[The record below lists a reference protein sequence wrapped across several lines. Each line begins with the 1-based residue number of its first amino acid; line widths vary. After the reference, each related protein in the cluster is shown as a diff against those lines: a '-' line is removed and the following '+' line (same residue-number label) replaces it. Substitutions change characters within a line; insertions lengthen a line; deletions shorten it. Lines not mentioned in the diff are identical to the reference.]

1 MTEFRVEKK
10 YLVSDLDLAVL
21 SQRLSRV
28 MERDVHQDGDCYVI
42 RSLYFD
48 DVADSCMAEN
58 AAGVDDRSKYRI
70 RVYDAQGTLIRLEI
84 KEKRNGLTRK
94 WGCPLLPE
102 EFRRILESPEDMA
115 FGDRPALNRFLMQ
128 IRCRMLRPKVIIR
141 YERTAFTHP
150 SGNVRVT
157 FDRSIEASGLWEE
170 LFNPD
175 LPDLVPVLPI
185 GKQVLEVKYDEF
197 LPDVIA
203 RELETGR
210 LQQTSFSKY
219 YLGRM
224 ALMGVFPKGL

>member
-10 YLVSDLDLAVL
+10 YLVSELDLAVL

-28 MERDVHQDGDCYVI
+28 MERDSHQNGECYVI

-58 AAGVDDRSKYRI
+58 AAGVDQRSKYRI
-70 RVYDAQGTLIRLEI
+70 RVYDPRGTLIRLEI

-94 WGCPLLPE
+94 WGCLLSQE
-102 EFRRILESPEDMA
+102 EFRRILEAPEKMD
-115 FGDRPALNRFLMQ
+115 FGEKPVLNRFLIQ
-128 IRCRMLRPKVIIR
+128 ARCRMLRPKAIIC
-141 YERTAFTHP
+141 YERTAFIHP

-157 FDRSIEASGLWEE
+157 FDRSVEASSQWEDLLNPE
-170 LFNPD
+170 LS
-175 LPDLVPVLPI
+175 DLVPVLPR
-185 GKQVLEVKYDEF
+185 GQQVLEVKYDEF
-197 LPDVIA
+197 LPGVIA

-210 LQQTSFSKY
+210 LQQTAFSKY

-224 ALMGVFPKGL
+224 ALMGQFPGGY

>member
-28 MERDVHQDGDCYVI
+28 MERDEHQDGDCYVI

-48 DVADSCMAEN
+48 DIVDNCMAEN
-58 AAGVDDRSKYRI
+58 AAGVDRRSKYRI
-70 RVYDAQGTLIRLEI
+70 RIYDPKGSLIRLEI
-84 KEKRNGLTRK
+84 KEKQNGLTRK
-94 WGCPLLPE
+94 WGCPLLPQE
-102 EFRRILESPEDMA
+102 YRRILEAPETME
-115 FGDRPALNRFLMQ
+115 FGDKPDLNRFLMQ
-128 IRCRMLRPKVIIR
+128 VRCRMLRPKAIIC

-157 FDRSIEASGLWEE
+157 FDRSIEASGQCGDLFDPE
-170 LFNPD
+170 LSDF
-175 LPDLVPVLPI
+175 VPVLPT
-185 GKQVLEVKYDEF
+185 GKQILEVKYDEF
-197 LPDVIA
+197 LPDMIA

-210 LQQTSFSKY
+210 LQQTAFSKY

-224 ALMGVFPKGL
+224 ALMGQFPLGI